1 MNKFTAA
8 ASVALALVA
17 GSAFAADLPSRKEA
31 PVYVPP
37 PPSFTWNGLYGGVN
51 IGYGFGAGGQEFG
64 SVGYITPGVI
74 TPVGNGNN
82 GNRPL
87 PLVAFPGG
95 SGLVNSSNL
104 NGVVGGGQVGYN
116 WQFSPWL
123 VLGVEAD
130 IQASDVHETVTSAA
144 VVQDAF
150 GSHLQSVRSTKSVD
164 WYGTV
169 RGRIGVTP
177 FMPNLLLYG
186 TGGFAYGGV
195 NNGASFADNGV
206 GLPAFGSIA
215 TAQFDSTATG
225 WTAGGGVEWSP
236 TAFPAWSVKLEYLYV
251 DLGNTSVSSVSVTG
265 SPAFGVTY
273 NSPTRFHTVRAG
285 LNWHFNPFAPAP
297 IVAKY

>member
-37 PPSFTWNGLYGGVN
+37 PPSFSWNGLYGGINV
-51 IGYGFGAGGQEFG
+51 GYGFGDGSQEYGGVAYI
-64 SVGYITPGVI
+64 SPALVGRTLAY
-74 TPVGNGNN
+74 
-82 GNRPL
+82 
-87 PLVAFPGG
+87 PGG
-95 SGLVNSSNL
+95 SALGGTSNL

-123 VLGVEAD
+123 IFGVETD
-130 IQASDVHETVTSAA
+130 IQASDVHDTVNSAA
-144 VVQDAF
+144 GVVDAF
-150 GSHLQSVRSTKSVD
+150 GSHTQSVRSTKSVD

-169 RGRIGVTP
+169 RGRVGVAP
-177 FMPNLLLYG
+177 FIPNLLLYG

-195 NNGASFADNGV
+195 NHAASFADNGA

-215 TAQFDSTATG
+215 TAQYDSTSTG
-225 WTAGGGVEWSP
+225 WTAGGGIEWSP
-236 TAFPAWSVKLEYLYV
+236 TGFPAWSVKVEYLYV

-265 SPAFGVTY
+265 NPAFGVTY